1 MKNKKLYLFLAIAI
15 ITSSLS
21 FVFFRPKKKEIFDTS
36 DVRFRFYIGPRR
48 DYYYPYYRYR
58 YYQDDYYSEV
68 ELFVYDTKDNMVEEV
83 YVDGRTVYQRSS
95 YRNKNPI
102 YFSLRTGNYTISWR
116 VRSSRFFK
124 NNEKIYSRRI
134 KIYPYERLTPITI
147 KGTKLYY

>member
-1 MKNKKLYLFLAIAI
+1 
-15 ITSSLS
+15 
-21 FVFFRPKKKEIFDTS
+21 
-36 DVRFRFYIGPRR
+36 
-48 DYYYPYYRYR
+48 
-58 YYQDDYYSEV
+58 
-68 ELFVYDTKDNMVEEV
+68 MVEEV